1 MVIQANPAEND
12 GMAMTMLEL
21 MNMMSMLMN
30 MMQIKTTT
38 MLMNM
43 MPIKMMLMKMMPM
56 KIMLMKMMLICQQ
69 IMMQNF
75 ADLHR
80 IDPGGS
86 ESVSGPT
93 PILIPAVLLPSTIY
107 ITIIASSTPV
117 EPF

>member
-1 MVIQANPAEND
+1 MVIQANPGEND
-12 GMAMTMLEL
+12 GRAMTMLEL

-86 ESVSGPT
+86 ESVSGPSISIT
-93 PILIPAVLLPSTIY
+93 NNRLLQHIIYNIHHKATI
-107 ITIIASSTPV
+107 STPQ
-117 EPF
+117 